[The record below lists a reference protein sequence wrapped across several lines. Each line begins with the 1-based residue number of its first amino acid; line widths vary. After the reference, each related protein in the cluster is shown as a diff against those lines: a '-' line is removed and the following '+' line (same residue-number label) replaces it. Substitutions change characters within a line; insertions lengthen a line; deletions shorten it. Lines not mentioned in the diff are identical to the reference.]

1 MSFYILKRPQI
12 FGCFVLL
19 LGINFIT
26 FVRGNST
33 VIIGN
38 QGLSHNG
45 LPFDFFFFFF
55 LFMASPKAHRGSRA
69 RGGIG
74 ATAAGLHHSHSNVAS
89 QPRL

>member
-45 LPFDFFFFFF
+45 LPFDFFFSFFF
-55 LFMASPKAHRGSRA
+55 LWLHPRH
-69 RGGIG
+69 IEVP
-74 ATAAGLHHSHSNVAS
+74 GLEVE
-89 QPRL
+89 LEL